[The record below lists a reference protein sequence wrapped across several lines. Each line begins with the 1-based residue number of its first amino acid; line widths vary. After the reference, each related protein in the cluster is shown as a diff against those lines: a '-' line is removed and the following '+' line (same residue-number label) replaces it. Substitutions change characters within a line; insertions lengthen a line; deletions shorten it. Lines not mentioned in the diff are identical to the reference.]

1 MLPSDIPTHEDLLEL
16 TEYRGEGSVSI
27 AIPASSAP
35 SESEALRLELRAAV
49 SQAAKE
55 LEQLGLDKSQIAKI
69 LDPAKQLESDPEFWR
84 AQSRSLVI
92 LASPDRFRTFRLAN
106 RLGQHVAVGDRFDVG
121 ALLRATTFPNCGF
134 VLGLSRGEVTLF
146 EVLADAKPRQLP
158 IEGLP
163 DDLPSVL
170 EHATTGGRF
179 DRQRAQG
186 TTGDRIGHERFAR
199 IVQEQV
205 IPILRESGAPLIL
218 AATGDFDTAYRAV
231 NEYQGLLEQRIG
243 AHPGSLAAGELDAK
257 ARGILDDHY
266 RGEIN
271 SWREEFGTK
280 RSNGHATTSIN
291 EVAKAASQGAIAEL
305 YFDMDSTLE
314 GELDEHGKLT
324 RADVP
329 GPHTYAIV
337 DEIAARALKHG
348 AKVRAVRRGDLVDG
362 AEVAATLRYPLEATA

>member
-1 MLPSDIPTHEDLLEL
+1 M
-16 TEYRGEGSVSI
+16 SI

-55 LEQLGLDKSQIAKI
+55 LETLGLDRTRIAKI

-92 LASPDRFRTFRLAN
+92 LASSDRFRTFRLAN

-163 DDLPSVL
+163 DDLATVL
-170 EHATTGGRF
+170 EHTTTGGRF

-205 IPILRESGAPLIL
+205 IPILRDSGAPLIL

-231 NEYQGLLEQRIG
+231 NEYPGLLEQRIG
-243 AHPGSLAAGELDAK
+243 AHPGSLAPGELDAK

-271 SWREEFGTK
+271 DWREEFGTK

-291 EVAKAASQGAIAEL
+291 EVAKAASQGAVAEL

-314 GELDEHGKLT
+314 GELDEDGKLT
-324 RADVP
+324 RAETP

-362 AEVAATLRYPLEATA
+362 AEVAATLRYPLNATA